1 MMGLGFFETI
11 IVGFWGF
18 FFVIVVAI
26 VHISFAIGI
35 YRDAKQ
41 RGSAIFV
48 QSEIWLIATL
58 LGGIIVTI
66 AYWLMHHSRL
76 NPAVAVREVE
86 KHDDLL

>member
-1 MMGLGFFETI
+1 MGGIGFFETI
-11 IVGFWGF
+11 ILGFWSF
-18 FFVIVVAI
+18 FFIIFVAI

-48 QSEIWLIATL
+48 QAEIWLIATL
-58 LGGIIVTI
+58 FGGIIVTV

-76 NPAVAVREVE
+76 NPAIGVRQVE
-86 KHDDLL
+86 PHDDLL

>member
-1 MMGLGFFETI
+1 MVIGFFQAI
-11 IVGFWGF
+11 IFAFWSF
-18 FFVIVVAI
+18 FFVIVLAI

-48 QSEIWLIATL
+48 QAEIWLIATL

-66 AYWLMHHSRL
+66 VYWLMHHSRL
-76 NPAVAVREVE
+76 NPAIGVRQVE
-86 KHDDLL
+86 PHDDLL

>member
-1 MMGLGFFETI
+1 MGIGFFEAI
-11 IVGFWGF
+11 IFGFWSF
-18 FFVIVVAI
+18 FFIIVVAV

-48 QSEIWLIATL
+48 QAEIWLIATL
-58 LGGIIVTI
+58 FGGIIVTI

-76 NPAVAVREVE
+76 NPTVAVRQTEQ
-86 KHDDLL
+86 HDDLL

>member
-1 MMGLGFFETI
+1 MGIGFFEAI
-11 IVGFWGF
+11 IFGFWSF

-48 QSEIWLIATL
+48 QPEIWLIATL
-58 LGGIIVTI
+58 FGGIIVTI

-76 NPAVAVREVE
+76 NPAVGVTDR
-86 KHDDLL
+86 

>member
-1 MMGLGFFETI
+1 MVIGFFQAI
-11 IVGFWGF
+11 IFAFWSF

-48 QSEIWLIATL
+48 QAEIWLIATL

-76 NPAVAVREVE
+76 NPAIAVRQVE
-86 KHDDLL
+86 PHDDLL

>member
-1 MMGLGFFETI
+1 MGIGFFEAI
-11 IVGFWGF
+11 IFGFWSF

-48 QSEIWLIATL
+48 QPEIWLIATL
-58 LGGIIVTI
+58 FGGIIVTT

-76 NPAVAVREVE
+76 NPAVGVRQVE
-86 KHDDLL
+86 PHDDLL